1 MSTRAQ
7 VRGADPLAGSRLFAA
22 GGFIRADGTTSWLPD
37 TARGWQPANCYVLLE
52 DERAVL
58 IDTGVA
64 AHASLIVEQLKAVV
78 PARVPLSIFLTR
90 AELDCIG
97 NVGPI
102 SEQLEVDGVF
112 AGGNTNPFDA
122 FDAVESARATIRVHV
137 GKRTGQLP
145 IVISESRSLEV
156 LDAPLR
162 LLATYWVFDS
172 ATGTLFTSDSFGH
185 QLVESPEDPRI
196 VTDGDECDHDVVE
209 RHLLAKFG
217 WIAEADTTLVRKGLE
232 AVFADRDV
240 EIIAPTNGCA
250 IVGRAAVAA
259 HYDAVQSALARRSR
273 RQPARGAEV
282 ELVSG
287 AAHPAGAP
295 KTHPLPRSLAPGVTW
310 LGDCLKRK
318 EGDQPV
324 HVHASC
330 YLVEG
335 EQETL
340 MVDTGHPTHWP
351 QVEAELSRLLDGR
364 ELDWIFPTH
373 PELPHAGNLNR
384 LLAKFPRARVTGDVR
399 DYPLY
404 CPEYADRL
412 LHRPA
417 GSELDLGGRTVT
429 FLEAPIRDLPSTQWA
444 YESSGQ
450 ILFVADAFGYTHG
463 GIDVDGDEPVHLPGE
478 CGLLST
484 ELPAPP
490 TVAQTAFLTRAAL
503 FWSRYVDVAP
513 HFAQVE
519 ALLDRYP
526 AKLLAPAHGNVIS
539 DFEALLP
546 ILRAAHRAVLVT

>member
-1 MSTRAQ
+1 MATSTH
-7 VRGADPLAGSRLFAA
+7 VRDADSLADGRLFVA
-22 GGFIRADGTTSWLPD
+22 GGYIRADGRTSWLPD
-37 TARGWQPANCYVLLE
+37 SALGWQPANCYALL
-52 DERAVL
+52 DQDRCVL

-64 AHASLIVEQLKAVV
+64 AHAELVVEQLQAVV
-78 PARVPLSIFLTR
+78 PTGVPLSIFLTR

-102 SEQLEVDGVF
+102 SERLEVEGVF

-122 FDAVESARATIRVHV
+122 FDAVESARATVRVHV
-137 GKRTGQLP
+137 GKRTGAAP
-145 IVISESRSLEV
+145 IALSESRSLEV

-162 LLATYWVFDS
+162 LLATYWVFDA

-185 QLVESPEDPRI
+185 QLVDSTDSRRV
-196 VTDGDECDHDVVE
+196 VTDDDECVPHVVE
-209 RHLLAKFG
+209 QYLLAKFG
-217 WIAEADTTLVRKGLE
+217 WIAEADTTPVRAALE
-232 AVFADRDV
+232 AVFANRKV

-259 HYDAVQSALARRSR
+259 HYEAVQGVLARLSR
-273 RQPARGAEV
+273 PRPARGPEP
-282 ELVSG
+282 ELASAPRG
-287 AAHPAGAP
+287 GAP
-295 KTHPLPRSLAPGVTW
+295 KTHALPRLLAPGVTW

-318 EGDQPV
+318 EGDVPV

-335 EQETL
+335 GRETL

-351 QVEAELSRLLDGR
+351 QVEAELDHLLDGR
-364 ELDWIFPTH
+364 DLDWVFPTH

-384 LLAKFPRARVTGDVR
+384 LLAKFPQARVTGDVR

-404 CPEYADRL
+404 CPEYVERL
-412 LHRPA
+412 VHRPA
-417 GSELDLGGRTVT
+417 GSELDLGGRSIV

-444 YESSGQ
+444 YESSGR

-463 GIDVDGDEPVHLPGE
+463 GIGGDGDEPVHLPGE

-490 TVAQTAFLTRAAL
+490 TVGQTAFLTRAAL

-513 HFAQVE
+513 HFAKVE
-519 ALLDRYP
+519 ALLERYP
-526 AKLLAPAHGNVIS
+526 AELIAPAHGNVIS
-539 DFEALLP
+539 DLDALLP